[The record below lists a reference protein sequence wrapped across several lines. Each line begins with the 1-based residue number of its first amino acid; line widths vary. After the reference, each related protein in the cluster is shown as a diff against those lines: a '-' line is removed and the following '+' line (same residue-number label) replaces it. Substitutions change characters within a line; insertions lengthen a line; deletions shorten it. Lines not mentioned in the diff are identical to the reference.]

1 MIGKSIQP
9 EVQSLIRARAFVT
22 LREVFDDLPV
32 PDVAEIISDIPPED
46 RAVVF
51 RLLPKHRATETFAY
65 LGIDAQKSL
74 IEALTKDDV
83 IAILETMRPDRGGR
97 TRPDRPALPG

>member
-32 PDVAEIISDIPPED
+32 PDVAPKTVLSSSASFRSTGRQRHLPISG
-46 RAVVF
+46 
-51 RLLPKHRATETFAY
+51 LTHRN
-65 LGIDAQKSL
+65 
-74 IEALTKDDV
+74 
-83 IAILETMRPDRGGR
+83 P
-97 TRPDRPALPG
+97 